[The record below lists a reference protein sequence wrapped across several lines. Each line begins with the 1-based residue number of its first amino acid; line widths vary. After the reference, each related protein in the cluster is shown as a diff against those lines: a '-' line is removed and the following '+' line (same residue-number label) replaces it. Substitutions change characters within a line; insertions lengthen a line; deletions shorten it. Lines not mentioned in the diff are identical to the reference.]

1 MSSPQDPGSKSL
13 AISLSGGGHRATLFV
28 LGALMYL
35 VDAKANA
42 SVTSIASVSGGSLTN
57 GFVGQTLDFRK
68 TNGADFRDRV
78 ARPLATQIANSGT
91 LFAPLF
97 SKVYL
102 AILIIG
108 AILVFAIPALVSA
121 PWYVRLLLVFLGLM
135 VWGWIF
141 GARGLVCAR
150 AFGTTLFSPNGRGT
164 TLAQLKKEDLDHVI
178 CATEF
183 RSAEQVYFAGDFVY
197 SYALGYGGPGKL
209 SVARAV
215 QASAAF
221 PGGFPPSTLPT
232 KEHKFTGAPP
242 PSAGG
247 PPTPPAEMVLT
258 DGGVYDNMGEQW
270 ARGYAERIERCPNLK
285 AGRTPPNQLVV
296 VNASARIP
304 WIPFRR
310 RLMPLLGEL
319 LALVRVMNVMYINT
333 TNVRRQV
340 IVDSF
345 NPADPTAA
353 SALPSVLVQIT
364 QSPFRVA
371 KKFAEGKF
379 AQGTTPVADRARRVL
394 EFLKKGPDS
403 EEEWS
408 KIASDNSAVAT
419 SLNKIGPEVTAR
431 LIYQGYVVTMCN
443 LHVLFGTDFPLI
455 PGELDIK
462 RFRELIT

>member
-1 MSSPQDPGSKSL
+1 MSSPQNPSPKSL
-13 AISLSGGGHRATLFV
+13 AVSLSGGGHRATLFA

-42 SVTSIASVSGGSLTN
+42 DVTSIASVSGGSLTN
-57 GFVGQTLDFRK
+57 GLVGQTLNFRK
-68 TNGADFRDRV
+68 TNGADFRNRV
-78 ARPLATQIANSGT
+78 AGPLATQLAKKGT

-97 SKVYL
+97 TKVYL

-108 AILVFAIPALVSA
+108 AILVFVIPAVVSA
-121 PWYVRLLLVFLGLM
+121 PWYVRLLLFFIGLT

-141 GARGLVCAR
+141 GVRGRVCAR
-150 AFGTTLFSPNGRGT
+150 AFGTTLFSPDGRET
-164 TLAQLKKEDLDHVI
+164 TLAQVKKEGLDHVI

-197 SYALGYGGPGKL
+197 SYALGYGVPAEL
-209 SVARAV
+209 SLARAV
-215 QASAAF
+215 QSSAAF
-221 PGGFPPSTLPT
+221 PGGFPPSIIST
-232 KEHKFTGAPP
+232 KGHKFTGAPP

-247 PPTPPAEMVLT
+247 PPNPPAEMVLT

-285 AGRTPPNQLVV
+285 AGRTVPNELVV

-310 RLMPLLGEL
+310 RLMPLVGEL
-319 LALVRVMNVMYINT
+319 LAMVRVMNVMYINT
-333 TNVRRQV
+333 TNVRRQA
-340 IVDSF
+340 IVDSY
-345 NPADPTAA
+345 NPADPSSA
-353 SALPSVLVQIT
+353 SALPSVLVQIS

-371 KKFAEGKF
+371 QRFAKG
-379 AQGTTPVADRARRVL
+379 ATPVAERARAVV
-394 EFLKKGPDS
+394 EFLKKGPNS

-408 KIASDNSAVAT
+408 KIASDNSTVAT
-419 SLNKIGPEVTAR
+419 SLSKMGAEVTAR

-443 LHVLFGTDFPLI
+443 LNVLFGDFPLF
-455 PGELDIK
+455 PEELVIE
-462 RFRELIT
+462 RFRELIR